1 MNNPDAA
8 EIVDG
13 ERDSEMSINSTQ
25 SRAEQ
30 RFKNI
35 DELSSHNIWRQS
47 VTIVGIFVLYLL
59 MGIIT
64 FHLTMGWDF
73 INSVYFIVITFSTVG
88 YGDLDPKS
96 EKERLFTSFYLLV
109 GLIAISA
116 FLSTYLQILSDY
128 NDSVKARRAKETAD
142 RMKEGMKKSSGIF
155 GSIKNAIDGIRRSV
169 SRSSFMDFS
178 RSNSKTGDGLMAP
191 ESGRNSSRQNSLSG
205 YVFGAWARD
214 STQHRDADTTKTV
227 GMDIDDCNGHDE
239 SGDTQA
245 NTNANILTADSDTER
260 SESNDYGNRRNE
272 STGGKPPSNTTTS
285 DRYSNATRNSTNNN
299 TRNSNGNLRGEEPM
313 SETSQVDAIRRLS
326 QLRSSQ
332 QSIIEEGD
340 ENKSSISGSAR
351 NTLEKM
357 NNNPDVAIAVDGV
370 PIPEKDDKD
379 KDVAEIMIE
388 EWNDVI
394 EESKNSALMSGVFI
408 ILIVL
413 IGTFAMVFIEGWDSM
428 LAFYWA
434 CQTVTT
440 VGYGDTPPNSRS
452 GKIFTIFYIVFG
464 VGFLATCV
472 GNIVRYPM
480 NLRERHID
488 QKVLNQFSGD
498 LSSKMLKSL
507 FKAELFQDVPS
518 LRRDQEEISKAEF
531 VLLVLEMMNKVDEKD
546 ILLANKI
553 FAHLDANGDGT
564 LNLIDM
570 QVLERKAEQREVMA
584 KLEADRL
591 AAEEE
596 RLSASRLTTI
606 NEESMTMSGLLSG
619 LTGRV
624 SRALTGL
631 VGLREDRSSS
641 MSDSSSAS
649 SSYNRKP
656 SGDSKVHSS
665 GLSGLSGRTSLSKQA
680 SPSSSK
686 KESSHN
692 PLHGRKGTLSAPL
705 LSDPNNT
712 GEPSA
717 VEISQD
723 DDTVHE
729 V

>member
-1 MNNPDAA
+1 MDRNSLDNGDDRA
-8 EIVDG
+8 
-13 ERDSEMSINSTQ
+13 SEASITSTA

-35 DELSSHNIWRQS
+35 DELQSRNIWRQ
-47 VTIVGIFVLYLL
+47 TLMIFGIFVLYLL
-59 MGIIT
+59 VGIIT
-64 FHLTMGWDF
+64 FHLTIGWDF

-96 EKERLFTSFYLLV
+96 EKERLFTSFYLLI

-128 NDSVKARRAKETAD
+128 SDHVKARRAKETAEK
-142 RMKEGMKKSSGIF
+142 MKEGMKRSTGIF
-155 GSIKNAIDGIRRSV
+155 DSIKNAIDGIRRSV

-178 RSNSKTGDGLMAP
+178 RSNSKTGDGLVAS
-191 ESGRNSSRQNSLSG
+191 ESGRHSSRQNSLSG
-205 YVFGAWARD
+205 YVFGNWVRD
-214 STQHRDADTTKTV
+214 SAQQRDADAGEAV
-227 GMDIDDCNGHDE
+227 GLDIDDGNGHDE
-239 SGDTQA
+239 SGDTQS
-245 NTNANILTADSDTER
+245 NTNANVSGILTAGSDTECGENNKNANKD
-260 SESNDYGNRRNE
+260 ESASGKLAKVT
-272 STGGKPPSNTTTS
+272 TG
-285 DRYSNATRNSTNNN
+285 
-299 TRNSNGNLRGEEPM
+299 RNSNSARNSFSRKTNRNSSNLTSHGEEPM
-313 SETSQVDAIRRLS
+313 SETSQIDAIRRLS

-332 QSIIEEGD
+332 HSIIDEGD
-340 ENKSSISGSAR
+340 ENKSSITGSAR

-357 NNNPDVAIAVDGV
+357 DGNNAMAVDG
-370 PIPEKDDKD
+370 IPASERQDKD

-388 EWNDVI
+388 EWDDVI
-394 EESKNSALMSGVFI
+394 AESRNSAVMSGVFI

-413 IGTFAMVFIEGWDSM
+413 SGTFAMIWIEGWDYL

-440 VGYGDTPPNSRS
+440 VGYGDTPPNSRA
-452 GKIFTIFYIVFG
+452 GKIFTIFYIIFG
-464 VGFLATCV
+464 VGYLATCI

-488 QKVLNQFSGD
+488 QKVLSQFSGD
-498 LSSKMLKSL
+498 LSSNMLKRL

-546 ILLANKI
+546 ILLANRI

-570 QVLERKAEQREVMA
+570 QTLEKKAEQREVMA
-584 KLEADRL
+584 KLEADRI

-596 RLSASRLTTI
+596 RLSATRLTTI

-624 SRALTGL
+624 SRALTSL
-631 VGLREDRSSS
+631 VGLHEERSSS
-641 MSDSSSAS
+641 MSDSTTY
-649 SSYNRKP
+649 SSYN
-656 SGDSKVHSS
+656 GDSKGH
-665 GLSGLSGRTSLSKQA
+665 LSGLSQGHLSGPSIRTSLSKQTAA
-680 SPSSSK
+680 SPLSK
-686 KESSHN
+686 REGSQN
-692 PLHGRKGTLSAPL
+692 PLHSGKSTLSAPL
-705 LSDPNNT
+705 LNDDSNT
-712 GEPSA
+712 AQASA
-717 VEISQD
+717 VEISQNTD
-723 DDTVHE
+723 DAVHE